1 MMKVLIFNGSPRKG
15 NTLTAIKAIQKGIE
29 SRADA
34 ADIEVNVIETEGK
47 NIIPCKACNACG
59 SMSRCIFADDSPEI
73 NEAVE
78 AADVLIFAT
87 PVYWWGVTAQLKLVI
102 DKFYARASK
111 LKGGKKIGTVVIGEA
126 ELDDAEYEII
136 QKQFACIADYL
147 EWEVAFAKSIS
158 ADKPKD
164 LATDEET
171 LAELEAF
178 GAKL

>member
-1 MMKVLIFNGSPRKG
+1 MKVLIFNGSPRKG
-15 NTLTAIKAIQKGIE
+15 NTLTAIKALKEGISE
-29 SRADA
+29 RADA
-34 ADIEVNVIETEGK
+34 ADIEVEVIETEGK

-59 SMSRCIFADDSPEI
+59 CMSRCIFADDSPEI

-111 LKGGKKIGTVVIGEA
+111 FKGNKKIGTVVFGEA

-147 EWEVAFAKSIS
+147 EWDIAFAKSIS
-158 ADKPKD
+158 ANKPRD
-164 LATDEET
+164 LAVDEAT
-171 LAELEAF
+171 LAALKQFA
-178 GAKL
+178 AAL

>member
-1 MMKVLIFNGSPRKG
+1 MKVLIFNGSPRRG
-15 NTLTAIKAIQKGIE
+15 NTLTAIKALQEGI
-29 SRADA
+29 SARADA
-34 ADIEVNVIETEGK
+34 ADIEVTVIETEGK

-59 SMSRCIFADDSPEI
+59 CMSRCIFADDSPEI

-111 LKGGKKIGTVVIGEA
+111 LKGNKKVGTVVIGEA

-147 EWEVAFAKSIS
+147 EWDMAFAKSIS
-158 ADKPKD
+158 AEKPKV
-164 LATDEET
+164 LAADEAT
-171 LAELEAF
+171 LTELKQFA
-178 GAKL
+178 AAL

>member
-1 MMKVLIFNGSPRKG
+1 MKVLIFNGSPRRG
-15 NTLTAIKAIQKGIE
+15 NTLTAIKALEEGF
-29 SRADA
+29 SARPDA
-34 ADIEVNVIETEGK
+34 ADVEVNVIETEGK

-59 SMSRCIFADDSPEI
+59 CMSRCIFADDSPEI

-111 LKGGKKIGTVVIGEA
+111 LKGNKKIGTIVIGEA

-147 EWEVAFAKSIS
+147 EWDMAFAKSIS
-158 ADKPKD
+158 AEKPKD
-164 LATDEET
+164 LAADEAT
-171 LAELEAF
+171 LAELKQFA
-178 GAKL
+178 AAL

>member
-15 NTLTAIKAIQKGIE
+15 NTLTAIKAIENGIE

-34 ADIEVNVIETEGK
+34 ADIEVKVIETEGK
-47 NIIPCKACNACG
+47 NIIPCRACNACG

-102 DKFYARASK
+102 DKFYARAAK
-111 LKGGKKIGTVVIGEA
+111 FKGGKKIGTVVIGEA

-158 ADKPKD
+158 ANKPKD
-164 LATDEET
+164 LAADEET
-171 LAELEAF
+171 LTELEAF